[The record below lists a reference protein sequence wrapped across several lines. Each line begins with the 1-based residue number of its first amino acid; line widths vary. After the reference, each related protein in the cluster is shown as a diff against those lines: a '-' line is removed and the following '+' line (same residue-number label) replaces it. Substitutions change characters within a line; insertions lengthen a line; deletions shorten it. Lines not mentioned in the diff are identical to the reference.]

1 VMTANAVDELNELIV
16 AEGLHADNVRGK

>member
-1 VMTANAVDELNELIV
+1 MTANAVDELNELIV